1 MFTPRKFYRL
11 WACAFVGVLLLASA
25 APSSA
30 FNLFK
35 KKKKKNTEQTAD
47 KKDDSKT
54 ASKPLRKIPA
64 TTSHHFFAF
73 EDAPYYTSPDKRI
86 GVKMIVDAVKVGPTM
101 AATQHITFL
110 PGAAMPAHRHVYV
123 TEVVYVL
130 KGNLTLRID
139 KETKVM
145 GPDSCAYIPPQT
157 FHEYA
162 NTSSDVCQWLQI
174 YSPAGPEE
182 EYRNWDTPDTPK
194 TVVTAA
200 PVATGTQHI
209 VAPPRQPLPG
219 SPIPQLDTVKESS
232 VPIVETTP
240 PAAPEKTTPTASMT
254 LQLKKPE
261 PTKKPT
267 KKGN

>member
-1 MFTPRKFYRL
+1 MSTTRKFCWL
-11 WACAFVGVLLLASA
+11 WACAFAGSLILASSD
-25 APSSA
+25 PSSA

-35 KKKKKNTEQTAD
+35 KKKKKAQQTTD
-47 KKDDSKT
+47 KAADSKT
-54 ASKPLRKIPA
+54 PAKPLRKIPA
-64 TTSHHFFAF
+64 VTSHHFFAF
-73 EDAPYYTSPDKRI
+73 EDAPYYTSADKRI
-86 GVKMIVDAVKVGPTM
+86 GVKMVVDAVKVGPTM

-110 PGAAMPAHRHVYV
+110 PGASMPSHRHVYV

-162 NTSSDVCQWLQI
+162 NTSDDVCQWLQI

-182 EYRNWDTPDTPK
+182 EYRNWETPDTPK
-194 TVVTAA
+194 VTATEK

-219 SPIPQLDTVKESS
+219 SPIPHLDTVKESD
-232 VPIVETTP
+232 VPTTEAASQTLQLKA
-240 PAAPEKTTPTASMT
+240 PAAASMT
-254 LQLKKPE
+254 LQLKKAD
-261 PTKKPT
+261 PTAKPIKKA
-267 KKGN
+267 N